1 MVLMVLNIFF
11 YIHCQD
17 YDAAEMYYSLA
28 LKEIKSINESAGEIS
43 SGLTDKWEALLNN
56 LGHTYRKQERY
67 QEALAF
73 FKQALV
79 LSPLNPSTY
88 SSIGEYII

>member
-1 MVLMVLNIFF
+1 MVLMVFYIF